1 MNRKAPTLQVSM
13 AWELP
18 LRHNYVKLPGRSSA
32 MARGNKDIIGT
43 AYKRVLAKK
52 GNSHLSEA
60 SDGLRTLYGRMRPF
74 HCKPIEKIYCPKTVG
89 TKRNIKGNI

>member
-1 MNRKAPTLQVSM
+1 MNRKAPTLHGSM

-32 MARGNKDIIGT
+32 MARDNKDIIGT

-52 GNSHLSEA
+52 
-60 SDGLRTLYGRMRPF
+60 
-74 HCKPIEKIYCPKTVG
+74 
-89 TKRNIKGNI
+89 